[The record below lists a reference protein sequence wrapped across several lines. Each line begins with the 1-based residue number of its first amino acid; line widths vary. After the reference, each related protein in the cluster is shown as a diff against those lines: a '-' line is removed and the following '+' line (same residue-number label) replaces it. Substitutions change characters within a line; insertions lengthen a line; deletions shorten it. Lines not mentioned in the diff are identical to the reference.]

1 MFEKKDHEQNS
12 CDIRYPSLR
21 DKVFYAINGFF
32 CILFGL
38 IVLIPLVHVVASSFS
53 QPAMVNQGKVF
64 LWPVNFTTIGY
75 ERVFTYPNLW
85 NSYKNTIINTLAGT
99 TLNLV
104 MTICTAYPLSVK
116 TLPFRKGLTTYFI
129 MTMYIS
135 AGIVPIYLV
144 IKSLGLINTWWVMII
159 PMAMNC
165 SNVIIMRTFFQGIPE
180 ALAESAKIDG
190 ASELYTFIKIMLPL
204 STPVMATIGF
214 LNLIGKWNDWNT
226 ALLYIRDKELY
237 SLQFMLQKIL
247 REAEFVKEMMSKGDS
262 SFNDYAIPTEGLRY
276 ATAILAAG
284 PMLVIFPFF
293 QKYFTKGMTIGAV
306 KG

>member
-165 SNVIIMRTFFQGIPE
+165 SNVIIMRTFFQGIP
-180 ALAESAKIDG
+180 
-190 ASELYTFIKIMLPL
+190 SELQEAAMLDGCSHFQYLYKIVLPL
-204 STPVMATIGF
+204 SVTAISVIGMFYAVEHWNRYFEAIMYLNDSKLYTLQVLLRTILTLDNVDITAVMDPQVLAELTG
-214 LNLIGKWNDWNT
+214 LSD
-226 ALLYIRDKELY
+226 LLKYSVIVVSTVPILCLY
-237 SLQFMLQKIL
+237 PLLQK
-247 REAEFVKEMMSKGDS
+247 
-262 SFNDYAIPTEGLRY
+262 YY
-276 ATAILAAG
+276 
-284 PMLVIFPFF
+284 
-293 QKYFTKGMTIGAV
+293 V
-306 KG
+306 KGIMLGSVKG